1 MQRWLETFFCNC
13 SKHGSTIPLTERA
26 QFILLQMRNT
36 PLLLNY
42 RIYGHIGKFV
52 TVLIIILTI
61 VFNRFGCIFSENL
74 NNFPKCVRV
83 KMLGS
88 VSMNRP

>member
-1 MQRWLETFFCNC
+1 MQRWLETNSYNC
-13 SKHGSTIPLTERA
+13 SKQGSTIPLTERA
-26 QFILLQMRNT
+26 QFILVVMTNT

-61 VFNRFGCIFSENL
+61 VLIDLVVYFRKTRTISRT
-74 NNFPKCVRV
+74 VRV
-83 KMLGS
+83 
-88 VSMNRP
+88 